1 MFKRIYTI
9 SYDPSSKSVSK
20 YGKRGVPSLRF
31 SGIWLTKKA
40 SLNVGDKVLVLVD
53 TGKIAVIKIPKE
65 NNEQDNAANKSATKN
80 QNRDNP

>member
-9 SYDPSSKSVSK
+9 SYDPSSKSISK

-53 TGKIAVIKIPKE
+53 TGKIAVIKVPKG
-65 NNEQDNAANKSATKN
+65 NNEKDNAANKSTAKN